1 MGFYSAKIHQSSL
14 TKFLMGHFDHVNWSL
29 VCWYWLYLSV
39 RSKETCIHEILYTGM
54 SFYITRFIKT
64 SHSNVFSLFYF
75 VLFYPLYIFK
85 TIHLVVYVVKKSRIS
100 IIISYSSIL
109 QIPVI
114 HLHNSAV
121 FHESTYVC
129 MVALTLCWNIKISLF
144 PLTRQTLTF
153 CTYLK
158 LLGLFPERLFT
169 CMSTNY
175 YPLGW
180 PLNPL
185 S

>member
-1 MGFYSAKIHQSSL
+1 MMGFYSAKIHQSSL

-39 RSKETCIHEILYTGM
+39 RSKETCSHEILYTGM

-144 PLTRQTLTF
+144 PLTR
-153 CTYLK
+153 
-158 LLGLFPERLFT
+158 
-169 CMSTNY
+169 
-175 YPLGW
+175 
-180 PLNPL
+180 
-185 S
+185 